1 MDDGGLEVVGD
12 DADDDEEEE
21 DGVVFGVWLVGED
34 EAIVGVGLPLAEEGL
49 AWMFGGQSRRLDA
62 RGFLPGRGRSL
73 SLSVEMEAVDL
84 VVKVVRM

>member
-34 EAIVGVGLPLAEEGL
+34 EAIVGCGLAFGEGL
-49 AWMFGGQSRRLDA
+49 AWMCGGQSRRLDA

-73 SLSVEMEAVDL
+73 SLSVELEAVDL